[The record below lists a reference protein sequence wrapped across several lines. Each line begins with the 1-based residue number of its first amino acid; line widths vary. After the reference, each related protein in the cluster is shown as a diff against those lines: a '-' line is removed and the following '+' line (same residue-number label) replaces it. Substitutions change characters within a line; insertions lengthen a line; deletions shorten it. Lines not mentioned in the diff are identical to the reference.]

1 MMLHRQNLQS
11 LWHMAA
17 DKLDKFKLIETKNIS
32 QEDNGRGVVGRPV
45 ASDTSHPRFESTQ

>member
-1 MMLHRQNLQS
+1 
-11 LWHMAA
+11 MAA